1 MSARVTPGAVKQI
14 VPTQLA
20 DDVVLANM
28 IDTANLFIDTHLV
41 PNGTHGETILAKI
54 ELYLAAHFVA
64 LTEERGGITRS
75 KFGDADESFANIYEQ
90 GFKSTRFG
98 QQALAIDTTGILN
111 SITTSNLKAEF
122 RIV

>member
-1 MSARVTPGAVKQI
+1 MSARVTAGAVKEV
-14 VPTQLA
+14 VPTKLE
-20 DDVVLANM
+20 DSVVLANM

-41 PNGTHGETILAKI
+41 PNGTHTAAVLAKI

-64 LTEERGGITRS
+64 LTEEQGGLTRS

-111 SITTSNLKAEF
+111 SIATSRLKAEF
-122 RIV
+122 RVI